1 MDAAAA
7 APTLTMTLK
16 LLCLC
21 QGCRKVS
28 DIGEAPIKSVPKFP
42 ENIRGAQ
49 LLAAPN
55 IGGEGHVPLCFPCS
69 YGPDIKQLLLLTFCD
84 TTAVIGTSFLTHRR
98 TEPLTGKW
106 IDRYGVRNS

>member
-42 ENIRGAQ
+42 KNIGGAQ

-55 IGGEGHVPLCFPCS
+55 IGGARAPVPPL
-69 YGPDIKQLLLLTFCD
+69 
-84 TTAVIGTSFLTHRR
+84 FLR
-98 TEPLTGKW
+98 P
-106 IDRYGVRNS
+106 